1 MVLLARVRIPLATP
15 NFQKKEDDVKRLFL
29 LMLVALFVMGSTLG
43 CNAPEG
49 TEDIP
54 DEGQNIQDVG
64 N

>member
-1 MVLLARVRIPLATP
+1 M
-15 NFQKKEDDVKRLFL
+15 KKLFL
-29 LMLVALFVMGSTLG
+29 LMLAALFVMGSTLG

-54 DEGQNIQDVG
+54 NEGQNIQDVG